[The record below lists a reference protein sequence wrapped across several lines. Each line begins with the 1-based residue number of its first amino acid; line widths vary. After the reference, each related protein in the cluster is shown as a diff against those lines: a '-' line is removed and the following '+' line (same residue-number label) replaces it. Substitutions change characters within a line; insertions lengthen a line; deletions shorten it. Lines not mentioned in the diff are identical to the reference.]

1 MVDVIKKNIK
11 TVQESLFSSVGSSV
25 LTIATSYLVLNFF
38 RGMFGFVMSSDKDWL
53 AVLNNMQLYMVQAYP
68 ESDFIRVWISVGLT
82 FVFSGI
88 SIGLWRSE
96 DRSNISVI
104 FDRFFKIGLGL
115 LFFTIIAPTFTS
127 YMGNDGSVITEEV
140 FSRSTRLGILIPT
153 LIGTVGFFVLK
164 NVKINFSYNNSDVVF
179 LYLFIPVVLI
189 WFVKLPVIQLDE
201 NRDRIM
207 PDPLMPIANTTK
219 IPWSVIFALFLLSYF
234 IGIYFKDVKRLK
246 NIMSISW
253 FLLPLLIFSWIFKK
267 PVIEM
272 NEVLTG
278 DIPIFVIFFA
288 IGLLV
293 VLFINNPIVK
303 KYYSIYLGVV
313 LVGTLA
319 GVFISI
325 PMLAK
330 ACLLLLSLFSMV
342 VPAVS
347 TSAQGKR
354 SLIIIWLVALVTLTF
369 LLRGGASET
378 GIIVPGSS
386 IFGGFSL
393 HGCLQFLELMFH
405 FLLG

>member
-234 IGIYFKDVKRLK
+234 I
-246 NIMSISW
+246 
-253 FLLPLLIFSWIFKK
+253 
-267 PVIEM
+267 
-272 NEVLTG
+272 
-278 DIPIFVIFFA
+278 
-288 IGLLV
+288 
-293 VLFINNPIVK
+293 
-303 KYYSIYLGVV
+303 
-313 LVGTLA
+313 
-319 GVFISI
+319 
-325 PMLAK
+325 
-330 ACLLLLSLFSMV
+330 
-342 VPAVS
+342 AVS
-347 TSAQGKR
+347 YTHLTLPTKR
-354 SLIIIWLVALVTLTF
+354 
-369 LLRGGASET
+369 
-378 GIIVPGSS
+378 IV
-386 IFGGFSL
+386 
-393 HGCLQFLELMFH
+393 
-405 FLLG
+405 

>member
-164 NVKINFSYNNSDVVF
+164 NVKINFF
-179 LYLFIPVVLI
+179 L
-189 WFVKLPVIQLDE
+189 
-201 NRDRIM
+201 
-207 PDPLMPIANTTK
+207 
-219 IPWSVIFALFLLSYF
+219 
-234 IGIYFKDVKRLK
+234 
-246 NIMSISW
+246 
-253 FLLPLLIFSWIFKK
+253 
-267 PVIEM
+267 
-272 NEVLTG
+272 
-278 DIPIFVIFFA
+278 
-288 IGLLV
+288 
-293 VLFINNPIVK
+293 
-303 KYYSIYLGVV
+303 
-313 LVGTLA
+313 
-319 GVFISI
+319 
-325 PMLAK
+325 
-330 ACLLLLSLFSMV
+330 
-342 VPAVS
+342 
-347 TSAQGKR
+347 
-354 SLIIIWLVALVTLTF
+354 
-369 LLRGGASET
+369 
-378 GIIVPGSS
+378 
-386 IFGGFSL
+386 
-393 HGCLQFLELMFH
+393 
-405 FLLG
+405 

>member
-140 FSRSTRLGILIPT
+140 FSRSTRLGILIPS

-164 NVKINFSYNNSDVVF
+164 NVKINFSYNNISVF
-179 LYLFIPVVLI
+179 A
-189 WFVKLPVIQLDE
+189 D
-201 NRDRIM
+201 
-207 PDPLMPIANTTK
+207 
-219 IPWSVIFALFLLSYF
+219 
-234 IGIYFKDVKRLK
+234 
-246 NIMSISW
+246 
-253 FLLPLLIFSWIFKK
+253 
-267 PVIEM
+267 
-272 NEVLTG
+272 
-278 DIPIFVIFFA
+278 
-288 IGLLV
+288 
-293 VLFINNPIVK
+293 
-303 KYYSIYLGVV
+303 
-313 LVGTLA
+313 
-319 GVFISI
+319 
-325 PMLAK
+325 
-330 ACLLLLSLFSMV
+330 
-342 VPAVS
+342 
-347 TSAQGKR
+347 
-354 SLIIIWLVALVTLTF
+354 
-369 LLRGGASET
+369 
-378 GIIVPGSS
+378 
-386 IFGGFSL
+386 
-393 HGCLQFLELMFH
+393 
-405 FLLG
+405 

>member
-1 MVDVIKKNIK
+1 MVDVIKKNVK
-11 TVQESLFSSVGSSV
+11 SVQESLFSSVGSSV
-25 LTIATSYLVLNFF
+25 LTIVTSYLVLNFF

-82 FVFSGI
+82 FVFSGL

-96 DRSNISVI
+96 DRSNVTVI

-115 LFFTIIAPTFTS
+115 LFFTIVAPTFTS
-127 YMGNDGSVITEEV
+127 YMGNDGNVITEEV

-153 LIGTVGFFVLK
+153 LIGTVGFLILK

-219 IPWSVIFALFLLSYF
+219 IPWSVIFVLFLLSYF

-272 NEVLTG
+272 NE
-278 DIPIFVIFFA
+278 
-288 IGLLV
+288 
-293 VLFINNPIVK
+293 
-303 KYYSIYLGVV
+303 
-313 LVGTLA
+313 
-319 GVFISI
+319 
-325 PMLAK
+325 
-330 ACLLLLSLFSMV
+330 
-342 VPAVS
+342 
-347 TSAQGKR
+347 R
-354 SLIIIWLVALVTLTF
+354 
-369 LLRGGASET
+369 
-378 GIIVPGSS
+378 
-386 IFGGFSL
+386 
-393 HGCLQFLELMFH
+393 
-405 FLLG
+405 

>member
-11 TVQESLFSSVGSSV
+11 TVQESLFSSVGSSI

-96 DRSNISVI
+96 DRSNISVV
-104 FDRFFKIGLGL
+104 FDRFFKVGLGL
-115 LFFTIIAPTFTS
+115 LFFTIVAPTFTS

-140 FSRSTRLGILIPT
+140 FSRSTWLGILIPT
-153 LIGTVGFFVLK
+153 LIGTVGFLVLK

-201 NRDRIM
+201 NRERIM

-219 IPWSVIFALFLLSYF
+219 IPWSVIFVLFLLSYF

-293 VLFINNPIVK
+293 VLFIFVI
-303 KYYSIYLGVV
+303 
-313 LVGTLA
+313 
-319 GVFISI
+319 
-325 PMLAK
+325 
-330 ACLLLLSLFSMV
+330 C
-342 VPAVS
+342 
-347 TSAQGKR
+347 
-354 SLIIIWLVALVTLTF
+354 
-369 LLRGGASET
+369 
-378 GIIVPGSS
+378 
-386 IFGGFSL
+386 
-393 HGCLQFLELMFH
+393 
-405 FLLG
+405 

>member
-153 LIGTVGFFVLK
+153 LIGTVGFLVLK
-164 NVKINFSYNNSDVVF
+164 NVKMNFSYNNSDVVF
-179 LYLFIPVVLI
+179 LYLLIPVVLI

-201 NRDRIM
+201 NRERIM

-219 IPWSVIFALFLLSYF
+219 IPWSVIFASLSFVLLYWNLF
-234 IGIYFKDVKRLK
+234 
-246 NIMSISW
+246 
-253 FLLPLLIFSWIFKK
+253 
-267 PVIEM
+267 
-272 NEVLTG
+272 
-278 DIPIFVIFFA
+278 
-288 IGLLV
+288 
-293 VLFINNPIVK
+293 
-303 KYYSIYLGVV
+303 
-313 LVGTLA
+313 
-319 GVFISI
+319 
-325 PMLAK
+325 
-330 ACLLLLSLFSMV
+330 
-342 VPAVS
+342 
-347 TSAQGKR
+347 
-354 SLIIIWLVALVTLTF
+354 
-369 LLRGGASET
+369 
-378 GIIVPGSS
+378 
-386 IFGGFSL
+386 
-393 HGCLQFLELMFH
+393 
-405 FLLG
+405 